1 MIFTQN
7 PLTKATG
14 SSLLIP
20 MSRSFAGRLSETH
33 RTVPPRPNPPDRMV
47 LHVSASTRAAAPS
60 GLAHAPSPQGGARDA
75 AAELIYLVLRGMEA
89 ACAEADSNAQVA
101 NSPARR
107 ATVGEQVTRFCDRRR
122 SGRPSWLQCSHRPAA
137 RLGELGRYGAFSVWR
152 AWGGRKPR
160 RGKASQGKSRYL
172 HTVARRL
179 AGRSGLAGAVTGRPG
194 FCGRGRE
201 LGRDASK

>member
-1 MIFTQN
+1 
-7 PLTKATG
+7 
-14 SSLLIP
+14 
-20 MSRSFAGRLSETH
+20 
-33 RTVPPRPNPPDRMV
+33 
-47 LHVSASTRAAAPS
+47 
-60 GLAHAPSPQGGARDA
+60 
-75 AAELIYLVLRGMEA
+75 MEA

-160 RGKASQGKSRYL
+160 RGKASQGTYIRWRGVSLDGADLRAPL
-172 HTVARRL
+172 SGVLAFAGGERAGLRRVCG
-179 AGRSGLAGAVTGRPG
+179 ASKEKPQRERPVWSAIRGRGLYVRRAKGRALGIHCGCADGRVQPGTGRFG
-194 FCGRGRE
+194 ECLSLRIDSDYIRGRKE
-201 LGRDASK
+201 NEPHSTNVRFAIVKAAAAM